1 MVSWQAL
8 HLVSASL
15 GAGAPASHLPLQGA
29 MQWLTV
35 AELTW
40 CVPKNTICTRLEHNL
55 HRHCQCSRTCN
66 FSWGKFVSLS
76 LCLTCGQTKT
86 PYGLQGTLTTPA

>member
-1 MVSWQAL
+1 
-8 HLVSASL
+8 
-15 GAGAPASHLPLQGA
+15 

-40 CVPKNTICTRLEHNL
+40 CVPKNTIYTRLEHNL

-86 PYGLQGTLTTPA
+86 PYGLQGTLTTLA